1 MSARGQ
7 PFFGGGTY
15 HLMYRGQLSHSGRL
29 DMHNLGLQ
37 TSRHLMYGGYGSMQ
51 RRTLGCEP

>member
-1 MSARGQ
+1 
-7 PFFGGGTY
+7 
-15 HLMYRGQLSHSGRL
+15 MYRGQLSHSGRL